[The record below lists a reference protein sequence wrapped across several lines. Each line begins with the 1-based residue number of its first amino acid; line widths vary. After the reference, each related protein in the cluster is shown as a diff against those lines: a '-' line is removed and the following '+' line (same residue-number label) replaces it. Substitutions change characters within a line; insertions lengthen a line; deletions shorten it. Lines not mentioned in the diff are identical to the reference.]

1 MNPFAPTMHFN
12 YRYFETEA
20 PEGTTYD
27 DNLSK
32 LVTTSDTIED
42 DEFLSADAPG
52 APRQWWFGGGTDL
65 TPSYIIEEDVRH
77 FHSVCQYSI
86 ALSSLVQNINID
98 PVLLCFYSGLSNL
111 FKAALVL
118 YLCVCLISHLCSIGP
133 FQVQKQTCDK
143 FDSSFYPRFKKWCDE
158 YFYIKVSLFS
168 YSFDVTYYCIF
179 FHCQF
184 SCYHWQSG
192 TRLISCLN

>member
-1 MNPFAPTMHFN
+1 MHFN

-65 TPSYIIEEDVRH
+65 TPSYIIEEDV
-77 FHSVCQYSI
+77 
-86 ALSSLVQNINID
+86 
-98 PVLLCFYSGLSNL
+98 
-111 FKAALVL
+111 
-118 YLCVCLISHLCSIGP
+118 
-133 FQVQKQTCDK
+133 
-143 FDSSFYPRFKKWCDE
+143 
-158 YFYIKVSLFS
+158 
-168 YSFDVTYYCIF
+168 
-179 FHCQF
+179 
-184 SCYHWQSG
+184 
-192 TRLISCLN
+192 